1 MTNPSNPTTDGNA
14 ASATK
19 RKRGGERPRSL
30 AVKLLDSVLASNR
43 TPAEQVAAAMMV
55 HEPTLDEYRRGQMPL
70 PIEAQMLLAA
80 FAIERFPEY
89 ARLGYRLRAE
99 IRARVAFAAGE
110 TQTHMEPP
118 PSVRW

>member
-1 MTNPSNPTTDGNA
+1 MTNPSNPTTDGSA
-14 ASATK
+14 AGPTK
-19 RKRGGERPRSL
+19 RKRDGERPRSL
-30 AVKLLDSVLASNR
+30 AVKLLDGVLTSNR
-43 TPAEQVAAAMMV
+43 APVEQIAAAMMV
-55 HEPTLDEYRRGQMPL
+55 HEPTVDAYRRGRLPI

-89 ARLGYRLRAE
+89 ARLGHRLRGE
-99 IRARVAFAAGE
+99 IRARVAYAARE